1 MSAHVPVMLREV
13 LANLAPADG
22 GVYLDATFGGGGY
35 ACAILE
41 RARCTLW
48 AIDRDPDAIARG
60 AALVAR
66 FPGRLH
72 LLHGRFGD
80 MLSLLAGAGMSRLDG
95 VVLDLGVSSFQLDD
109 AARGFSFRSSGPLD
123 MRMGR
128 AGPTAAELVNA
139 LPETELADILYEFGE
154 ERLSRRIAKAIVL
167 IALAIGLIFAG
178 RKGLLTQW
186 ADYAQDQLNLDA
198 DNNLIERI
206 VFGLLAYIG
215 SFAHITALAVGAI
228 AYAIL
233 EGTEGVGLAMRRRWA
248 EYLTVIATGILI
260 PFEAY
265 EVIYRATLFKVGA
278 LLLNVAVVGY
288 LAYRK
293 RLFVGI

>member
-1 MSAHVPVMLREV
+1 MARDPTRRPHY
-13 LANLAPADG
+13 LA
-22 GVYLDATFGGGGY
+22 
-35 ACAILE
+35 
-41 RARCTLW
+41 RLW
-48 AIDRDPDAIARG
+48 AELGQMGGEHDAFIK
-60 AALVAR
+60 VII
-66 FPGRLH
+66 
-72 LLHGRFGD
+72 
-80 MLSLLAGAGMSRLDG
+80 
-95 VVLDLGVSSFQLDD
+95 V
-109 AARGFSFRSSGPLD
+109 
-123 MRMGR
+123 
-128 AGPTAAELVNA
+128 E
-139 LPETELADILYEFGE
+139 
-154 ERLSRRIAKAIVL
+154 RIAKAIVL

-215 SFAHITALAVGAI
+215 SFAHITALAIGAI

-233 EGTEGVGLAMRRRWA
+233 EGTEGVGLAMQRRWA

-260 PFEAY
+260 PFEVY
-265 EVIYRATLFKVGA
+265 EVIHRATLFKVGA